1 MLCGVRSNRS
11 ADYRGHSPH
20 RFTSQSLML
29 TFTVCYSFV
38 VSVEYDYVKFV
49 DLTVSLTLQKANEV
63 SIRPCY
69 TRTNPS

>member
-1 MLCGVRSNRS
+1 
-11 ADYRGHSPH
+11 
-20 RFTSQSLML
+20 ML

-69 TRTNPS
+69 TRINALWAH